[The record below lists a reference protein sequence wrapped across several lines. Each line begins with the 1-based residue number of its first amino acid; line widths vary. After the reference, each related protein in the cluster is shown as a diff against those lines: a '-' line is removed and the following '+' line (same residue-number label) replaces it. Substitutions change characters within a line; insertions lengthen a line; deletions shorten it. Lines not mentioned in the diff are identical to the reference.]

1 LALVETSKKCVIHDS
16 IRNFGCTNFV
26 SKDHNDVPSLT
37 KGPLERVA
45 IVGIVGHDLVQL
57 ISTLSEAFGVTTCLS
72 VMEMVTLVGWT
83 GATMTGEVAWA
94 VVERNDL
101 LAITIARPGLG
112 NQKSVV
118 YDGEIIFVLGEGNIK
133 TATVLTELINR
144 WICESNRM
152 SIFFVEQFGRS

>member
-1 LALVETSKKCVIHDS
+1 MHASC
-16 IRNFGCTNFV
+16 
-26 SKDHNDVPSLT
+26 
-37 KGPLERVA
+37 
-45 IVGIVGHDLVQL
+45 
-57 ISTLSEAFGVTTCLS
+57 STGQ
-72 VMEMVTLVGWT
+72 
-83 GATMTGEVAWA
+83 A